1 MAAAAAAAVL
11 SFQSPSHF
19 VYYSFPFNRQ
29 VLKLR
34 NPVLSLT
41 EIADKFKP
49 SVSSIE
55 SDGNTKGSRCSTYAL
70 GRMNDA
76 SEESTNG
83 SREEIVALFR
93 RIQSSISKAETQR
106 ASNSSNHKSTT
117 ESVMDVL
124 HKSGKNLQ
132 DTRPKKGAK
141 ALRWRSG
148 IPKKRQGDGKKAAA
162 ASKEFDLSRPPSN
175 FMKRTPIPHPTTPR
189 IKTPEGNIES
199 MTDEG
204 SELTIIEKLKAPAA
218 MQGFNLSRLPSNFMK
233 KSPIPH
239 PTAPRTEP
247 PEGNIEAV
255 SALAKVEKLKAAA
268 AAAMKDFNLSRLPS
282 NFIKKSPILHPTAP
296 RTKSPEGNIEAVSTS
311 EGSASANIEKLRLPE
326 LKELAKARGI
336 KGYSKLKK
344 SELLQL
350 LIP

>member
-1 MAAAAAAAVL
+1 MAAAAAVL

-49 SVSSIE
+49 SVSGIE

-70 GRMNDA
+70 GRNNDA

-93 RIQSSISKAETQR
+93 RIQSSISKAETQK
-106 ASNSSNHKSTT
+106 ATTQTSNSSDNKSTT

-124 HKSGKNLQ
+124 HKSGKILQ

-141 ALRWRSG
+141 ALRWRSVT
-148 IPKKRQGDGKKAAA
+148 PKKRGKKAAA
-162 ASKEFDLSRPPSN
+162 ASEEFDLSRPPSN
-175 FMKRTPIPHPTTPR
+175 FMKRTPIPHPTAPR

-199 MTDEG
+199 ITDEG

-218 MQGFNLSRLPSNFMK
+218 MQDFNLSRLPSNFMK
-233 KSPIPH
+233 KSPI
-239 PTAPRTEP
+239 
-247 PEGNIEAV
+247 
-255 SALAKVEKLKAAA
+255 
-268 AAAMKDFNLSRLPS
+268 
-282 NFIKKSPILHPTAP
+282 LHPTAP
-296 RTKSPEGNIEAVSTS
+296 RTKNPDWNIEAVSTS

>member
-1 MAAAAAAAVL
+1 MAAAAVL

-19 VYYSFPFNRQ
+19 VHSFPFNRQ

-41 EIADKFKP
+41 EIADKSTPFTSQKP
-49 SVSSIE
+49 SIS
-55 SDGNTKGSRCSTYAL
+55 NTKGSCGSTYAL
-70 GRMNDA
+70 GRKKDGT
-76 SEESTNG
+76 EESTNG
-83 SREEIVALFR
+83 IKAPNTSSREEIVSLFR

-106 ASNSSNHKSTT
+106 ARTESSDSSNDKSMT

-148 IPKKRQGDGKKAAA
+148 VPKKRQGEGKKAPA
-162 ASKEFDLSRPPSN
+162 ASEEFNLSRPPSN
-175 FMKRTPIPHPTTPR
+175 FMKRSPIPHLTAIR
-189 IKTPEGNIES
+189 M

-204 SELTIIEKLKAPAA
+204 SELANIEKQKAPAA
-218 MQGFNLSRLPSNFMK
+218 MEGFNLSRVPSNFMK
-233 KSPIPH
+233 KSPILH
-239 PTAPRTEP
+239 PTVPRTRT

-255 SALAKVEKLKAAA
+255 YTV
-268 AAAMKDFNLSRLPS
+268 
-282 NFIKKSPILHPTAP
+282 
-296 RTKSPEGNIEAVSTS
+296 
-311 EGSASANIEKLRLPE
+311 EGSTLANIEKLRLSE

-336 KGYSKLKK
+336 KGYSKLRK

>member
-218 MQGFNLSRLPSNFMK
+218 MQ
-233 KSPIPH
+233 
-239 PTAPRTEP
+239 
-247 PEGNIEAV
+247 
-255 SALAKVEKLKAAA
+255 
-268 AAAMKDFNLSRLPS
+268 DFNLSRLPS